1 MPTTRRFI
9 LFVFVLAVMLLV
21 KYAAGQEAKVDQPVG
36 WRGPDAADSAAIE
49 HAVYVTMAGGVVF
62 GIVAGGG
69 RALAHRRRIKRDG
82 YFTGDLTM
90 MSLRGDP
97 ATSREPQK

>member
-1 MPTTRRFI
+1 MPTKRRFI
-9 LFVFVLAVMLLV
+9 LFLIILAAMLLV
-21 KYAAGQEAKVDQPVG
+21 KYAASQETKGDATVG

-49 HAVYVTMAGGVVF
+49 HAVYVTM
-62 GIVAGGG
+62 AGGG

-90 MSLRGDP
+90 MSLREEA
-97 ATSREPQK
+97 ATSRESQK